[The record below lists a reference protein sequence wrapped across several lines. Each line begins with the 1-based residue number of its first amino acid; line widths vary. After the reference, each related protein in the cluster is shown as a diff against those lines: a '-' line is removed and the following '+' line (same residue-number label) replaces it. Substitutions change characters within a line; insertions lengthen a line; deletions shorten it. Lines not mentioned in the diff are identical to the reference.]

1 MMLFWILAITDLIMV
16 GITWAVYGSSAT
28 YRDGMLLGVHLPE
41 SAISLSPVAQLTDSY
56 QKHIRKFYLL
66 HLVLGV
72 VVAIPFFWL
81 ASIGITLWC
90 IWFCVFL
97 ARAVS
102 LLYSAHRQLYLLKLE
117 QGLGNTTKEPFTAAA
132 DTRTAIHTQK
142 AALPLYWHL
151 LPLVMVFIPLF
162 FSRIRNYILTDTSGG
177 IFLITW
183 IVLWLFFLLFAWG
196 YSKNGNRIYSAHTE
210 INVAINAQ
218 EHRYWSRMFFFYSLC
233 NSLAF
238 ISEIFFLAND
248 LEWYWW
254 SHLLFFIFQTIPI
267 VAVFVMYFR
276 LKKKKAQILAS
287 DDEPMYV
294 DDDYY
299 WRNGWYSNPD
309 DSEFSMVFQ
318 FEHIVL
324 DQEEGKE
331 KWDLAPLPF
340 LKLKEI
346 LNRWQMEL
354 SGRGWNSLFWNNHDL
369 PRIVSRWGNDGE
381 YRVESAK
388 MLAILLHGMQ
398 GTPYIYQGE
407 ELGMT
412 NALYAIEDYRD
423 IETRNM
429 YRERLHK
436 GYDEAD
442 IIASIHAKGRDN
454 ARTPMQWDD
463 SENAG
468 FFSDGTEHKRTG
480 NKPNR

>member
-183 IVLWLFFLLFAWG
+183 IVRLAVFSSVRLGLLEKRQPDLQCTYGDQCGNQRPGTPLLVLDVFLLQ
-196 YSKNGNRIYSAHTE
+196 S
-210 INVAINAQ
+210 V
-218 EHRYWSRMFFFYSLC
+218 
-233 NSLAF
+233 
-238 ISEIFFLAND
+238 
-248 LEWYWW
+248 
-254 SHLLFFIFQTIPI
+254 
-267 VAVFVMYFR
+267 
-276 LKKKKAQILAS
+276 
-287 DDEPMYV
+287 
-294 DDDYY
+294 
-299 WRNGWYSNPD
+299 
-309 DSEFSMVFQ
+309 
-318 FEHIVL
+318 
-324 DQEEGKE
+324 
-331 KWDLAPLPF
+331 
-340 LKLKEI
+340 
-346 LNRWQMEL
+346 
-354 SGRGWNSLFWNNHDL
+354 
-369 PRIVSRWGNDGE
+369 
-381 YRVESAK
+381 
-388 MLAILLHGMQ
+388 
-398 GTPYIYQGE
+398 
-407 ELGMT
+407 
-412 NALYAIEDYRD
+412 
-423 IETRNM
+423 
-429 YRERLHK
+429 
-436 GYDEAD
+436 
-442 IIASIHAKGRDN
+442 
-454 ARTPMQWDD
+454 
-463 SENAG
+463 
-468 FFSDGTEHKRTG
+468 
-480 NKPNR
+480 

>member
-41 SAISLSPVAQLTDSY
+41 SAISLSPVAQLTDNY

-162 FSRIRNYILTDTSGG
+162 FSSVRNYIHADTTGLL
-177 IFLITW
+177 FLVIW
-183 IVLWLFFLLFAWG
+183 IAVWLLFLLIAWC
-196 YSKNGNRIYSAHTE
+196 YSKTGNQIYSAHSE
-210 INVAINAQ
+210 INLAINMQ
-218 EHRYWSRMFFFYSLC
+218 EHRSWSWMFFFYSLC

-238 ISEIFFLAND
+238 ISELIFLAND

-254 SHLLFFIFQTIPI
+254 SHLLFLSSKRFQ
-267 VAVFVMYFR
+267 
-276 LKKKKAQILAS
+276 S
-287 DDEPMYV
+287 
-294 DDDYY
+294 
-299 WRNGWYSNPD
+299 
-309 DSEFSMVFQ
+309 
-318 FEHIVL
+318 
-324 DQEEGKE
+324 
-331 KWDLAPLPF
+331 LPF
-340 LKLKEI
+340 
-346 LNRWQMEL
+346 
-354 SGRGWNSLFWNNHDL
+354 S
-369 PRIVSRWGNDGE
+369 
-381 YRVESAK
+381 
-388 MLAILLHGMQ
+388 
-398 GTPYIYQGE
+398 
-407 ELGMT
+407 
-412 NALYAIEDYRD
+412 
-423 IETRNM
+423 
-429 YRERLHK
+429 
-436 GYDEAD
+436 
-442 IIASIHAKGRDN
+442 
-454 ARTPMQWDD
+454 
-463 SENAG
+463 
-468 FFSDGTEHKRTG
+468 
-480 NKPNR
+480 

>member
-41 SAISLSPVAQLTDSY
+41 SAISLSPVAQLTDNY

-117 QGLGNTTKEPFTAAA
+117 QGLGNTTKEPFTVAA

-162 FSRIRNYILTDTSGG
+162 FSSVRNYIHADTTGLL
-177 IFLITW
+177 FLVIW
-183 IVLWLFFLLFAWG
+183 IAVWLLFLLIAWC
-196 YSKNGNRIYSAHTE
+196 YSKTGNQIYSAHSE
-210 INVAINAQ
+210 INLAINMQ
-218 EHRYWSRMFFFYSLC
+218 EHRSWSWMFFFYSLC

-238 ISEIFFLAND
+238 ISELIFLAND

-267 VAVFVMYFR
+267 VTIFVIYFR
-276 LKKKKAQILAS
+276 VKKKKAQILAA
-287 DDEPMYV
+287 DDAPIYV

-299 WRNGWYSNPD
+299 WRNGWYNNPVDPRLIVPDRFCVTNFTTNMGRPAGKILTAGLAVVVAGLLIWMCGLFLRMDFVPVQMSIDGTQVSITSGYTDTSFSTDEILDLQLLDSLPD
-309 DSEFSMVFQ
+309 DSFVRSNGSADGHQLLGVFRGKKTGPCRMYV
-318 FEHIVL
+318 ELDESPVL
-324 DQEEGKE
+324 SIQTDEYTVFLTAPTKIQAENWYQE
-331 KWDLAPLPF
+331 
-340 LKLKEI
+340 LKDH
-346 LNRWQMEL
+346 M
-354 SGRGWNSLFWNNHDL
+354 F
-369 PRIVSRWGNDGE
+369 
-381 YRVESAK
+381 
-388 MLAILLHGMQ
+388 
-398 GTPYIYQGE
+398 
-407 ELGMT
+407 
-412 NALYAIEDYRD
+412 
-423 IETRNM
+423 
-429 YRERLHK
+429 
-436 GYDEAD
+436 
-442 IIASIHAKGRDN
+442 DN
-454 ARTPMQWDD
+454 
-463 SENAG
+463 
-468 FFSDGTEHKRTG
+468 
-480 NKPNR
+480 

>member
-210 INVAINAQ
+210 INVPINAQ

-276 LKKKKAQILAS
+276 LKKKKAQILAA

-309 DSEFSMVFQ
+309 DRRLFIQDRYSSMNYTVNLGRTAGKVITGITYGLL
-318 FEHIVL
+318 IVMMAGFCLWLLKIDFTPVRMQMTDTTVTVTSGYSNISFDRNEIEDVQLL
-324 DQEEGKE
+324 DALPDDNFYKINGSADGKQYLGKFKGKE
-331 KWDLAPLPF
+331 TGKCQMYVTLDVTPILEIKIPEYTVFINSQEGGMAESWYQE
-340 LKLKEI
+340 LK
-346 LNRWQMEL
+346 Q
-354 SGRGWNSLFWNNHDL
+354 
-369 PRIVSRWGNDGE
+369 
-381 YRVESAK
+381 
-388 MLAILLHGMQ
+388 
-398 GTPYIYQGE
+398 
-407 ELGMT
+407 
-412 NALYAIEDYRD
+412 
-423 IETRNM
+423 
-429 YRERLHK
+429 
-436 GYDEAD
+436 
-442 IIASIHAKGRDN
+442 
-454 ARTPMQWDD
+454 
-463 SENAG
+463 
-468 FFSDGTEHKRTG
+468 
-480 NKPNR
+480 